1 MVASSASKQRICN
14 AVINTFVQ
22 DQLSIQLVEVEVCV
36 SSGIPTFQ
44 VVGLAEKAV
53 KESRERVRAAIM
65 NSGYAF
71 PLRKIL
77 VNLSPADL
85 PKAGGY
91 FDLPI
96 ALAILIASG
105 QVKKSACLAPVI
117 WAGELSLLGRIT
129 GKDLYAFAVAA
140 YRENKLIVL
149 PYETKLPDL
158 LRTHRVYQI
167 HALRDAV
174 ELVQKKEWA
183 YTGESVMTIPTARN
197 SLPDISCVEGRE
209 WEKMVMMIAASGG
222 HHLLLQGPPGV
233 GKTLLAQ
240 CFANLLPELSLEKT
254 LDVAMIYSWTGQAR
268 LESSAPLRMPHH
280 HITPSALLGGGVP
293 FMPGEISLAHHGVLF
308 LDEITEYKHGLL
320 DQLREA
326 LVHGMV
332 HISRAARKIT
342 VDAKFQLIVAM
353 NPCPCGNLGS
363 VHGCICGHLEIKRH
377 RKNLS
382 GPFLDRIDMGITLEK
397 SQDKM
402 PTMANLIC
410 PEWKSAFNALSC
422 SKKLKAWVKAT
433 QDKQI
438 KRQHC
443 LNRDLSWQ
451 ACQALVVKA
460 SHDDANFSKVESRLG
475 LHGRG
480 WQKTI
485 RVAQTIADC
494 EGDAIMRPRHLDL
507 ASQLSSHR
515 NIGNL

>member
-1 MVASSASKQRICN
+1 MVASSAIKQRICN

-22 DQLSIQLVEVEVCV
+22 DQLSIRVVEVEVCV

-71 PLRKIL
+71 PLRRIL

-105 QVKKSACLAPVI
+105 QVKKSACLASVI

-129 GKDLYAFAVAA
+129 GKELYAFAVAA
-140 YRENKLIVL
+140 YRENKQIVL
-149 PYETKLPDL
+149 PSETKLPGL
-158 LRTHRVYQI
+158 LRTHRVCQVNTLS
-167 HALRDAV
+167 HAV
-174 ELVQKKEWA
+174 ELVQKKEWECA
-183 YTGESVMTIPTARN
+183 GEISMAIPKN
-197 SLPDISCVEGRE
+197 QSSLPNLSCVEGRK
-209 WEKMVMMIAASGG
+209 WEKMIMMIAASGG

-240 CFANLLPELSLEKT
+240 CFTGLLPELSLEKT

-268 LESSAPLRMPHH
+268 LDGSAPLRMPHH

-308 LDEITEYKHGLL
+308 LDEITEYKQGLL

-326 LVHGMV
+326 LVHGVV

-342 VDAKFQLIVAM
+342 VDAKFQLVVAM

-377 RKNLS
+377 RRNLS

-397 SQDKM
+397 SQEKM
-402 PTMANLIC
+402 PAIAYLVC
-410 PEWKSAFNALSC
+410 PEWESRINTLSC
-422 SKKLKAWVKAT
+422 SKNLKACVKAT

-438 KRQHC
+438 KRQQC

-451 ACQALVVKA
+451 ACQALVDKA
-460 SHDDANFSKVESRLG
+460 SQDDTSFSKVESRLG

-494 EGDAIMRPRHLDL
+494 EGDDIMRPRHLDL
-507 ASQLSSHR
+507 ASHLSSHR
-515 NIGNL
+515 NIGNS